1 MDKHDQPWAGA
12 VFVDG
17 HFQPAA
23 GGGEFTIRDKAT
35 GETLGTAGEGGAA
48 DVDAAVAWP

>member
-23 GGGEFTIRDKAT
+23 GGGEFGIRDKAS
-35 GETLGTAGEGGAA
+35 GEIVRYRG
-48 DVDAAVAWP
+48 